1 MVFSTLL
8 TDFCRNNC
16 LRRKSWCYE

>member
-16 LRRKSWCYE
+16 LRRKSWSYE